1 MFPATMMKIM
11 KLMMM
16 MMMMYLIGKKKYHFM
31 FPATVMTTTM
41 MMMTTTKTT
50 MMMMMMKTVEVRQPV
65 VRSMVILNNLS
76 FRLDRTNCHYNGELT
91 YPMV

>member
-1 MFPATMMKIM
+1 MFPATMMKMKMM

-16 MMMMYLIGKKKYHFM
+16 YLEGKKKYHFM
-31 FPATVMTTTM
+31 FPATMTTM

-50 MMMMMMKTVEVRQPV
+50 MTMMMMMKTVDVRQPV
-65 VRSMVILNNLS
+65 VGSMVILNDLS

-91 YPMV
+91 YSLV

>member
-11 KLMMM
+11 KLM

-31 FPATVMTTTM
+31 FPAT
-41 MMMTTTKTT
+41 MMTTTTTLMMMTKT

-91 YPMV
+91 YSMV